1 MSNESISTNKLTIG
15 YRDPHSE
22 VRVQTDLTFSL
33 QTGEMVCMLG
43 PNGCGKSTLLRTL
56 AGLQPA
62 IEGEFRIQNSDVS
75 IQNSDVRSQTSKE
88 VALVLTERLSMDNT
102 TVHDVVAMGRYPYTS
117 FLGGLTDE
125 DERIIAESLEKV
137 GFKNSDVRSQSSDV
151 RNQNSDVRSQSSD
164 VRSQSSDVRSQ
175 SSDVRNQSSD
185 VAKTFFNA
193 HSDGEK
199 QRILIAKALA
209 QQTPI
214 ILLDEPTAHLDLPHR
229 ILVLRLLRQLA
240 HEQGK
245 TVLISTHELDLALA
259 LSDRILLMTPGKG
272 VQLDTAENLRK
283 SDAFTRAFGMD
294 IFHPLGG

>member
-1 MSNESISTNKLTIG
+1 MQ
-15 YRDPHSE
+15 RDLS
-22 VRVQTDLTFSL
+22 FSL
-33 QTGEMVCMLG
+33 YEGEMVCMLG

-62 IEGEFRIQNSDVS
+62 LAGEIKPTPDSS
-75 IQNSDVRSQTSKE
+75 LKGGE
-88 VALVLTERLSMDNT
+88 VARQMALVLTERLSLENT

-117 FLGGLTDE
+117 FLGGLTNE
-125 DERIIAESLEKV
+125 DEAIISQALEQV
-137 GFKNSDVRSQSSDV
+137 GFSPSHQGEGRGGATS
-151 RNQNSDVRSQSSD
+151 
-164 VRSQSSDVRSQ
+164 
-175 SSDVRNQSSD
+175 
-185 VAKTFFNA
+185 FFNA

-245 TVLISTHELDLALA
+245 TILISTHELDLALA
-259 LSDRILLMTPGKG
+259 LSDRILLMSPKAQG
-272 VQLDTAENLRK
+272 VQLDTAENLK
-283 SDAFTRAFGMD
+283 KADAFTSAFGMN
-294 IFHPLGG
+294 IFNPLG

>member
-1 MSNESISTNKLTIG
+1 MSNVSISTSNLQIG
-15 YRDPHSE
+15 YSDQHS
-22 VRVQTDLTFSL
+22 VVSVQTDLSFSL
-33 QTGEMVCMLG
+33 YEGEMVCMLG

-62 IEGEFRIQNSDVS
+62 LNGEYRIQNTEYRPEKS
-75 IQNSDVRSQTSKE
+75 
-88 VALVLTERLSMDNT
+88 VALVLTERLSMENT

-117 FLGGLTDE
+117 FLGGLTTE
-125 DERIIAESLEKV
+125 DEQIIEEALKAV
-137 GFKNSDVRSQSSDV
+137 GF
-151 RNQNSDVRSQSSD
+151 
-164 VRSQSSDVRSQ
+164 
-175 SSDVRNQSSD
+175 
-185 VAKTFFNA
+185 TPYTIHHTPFNA

-229 ILVLRLLRQLA
+229 ILILRLLRKLA
-240 HEQGK
+240 HEQNK

-272 VQLDTAENLRK
+272 IQLDTAENLK
-283 SDAFTRAFGMD
+283 KADAFTSAFGMD
-294 IFHPLGG
+294 IFSPLG

>member
-1 MSNESISTNKLTIG
+1 MSNVSISTNNLTIG
-15 YRDPHSE
+15 YGDAVIQS
-22 VRVQTDLTFSL
+22 DLTFSL
-33 QTGEMVCMLG
+33 YAGEMVCMLG

-62 IEGEFRIQNSDVS
+62 LSGDFTHCNAKS
-75 IQNSDVRSQTSKE
+75 I
-88 VALVLTERLSMDNT
+88 ALVLTERLSMDNT

-117 FLGGLTDE
+117 FLGGLTDV
-125 DERIIAESLEKV
+125 DERIIEEALQSV
-137 GFKNSDVRSQSSDV
+137 GFDTLPFREGQGVGSSM
-151 RNQNSDVRSQSSD
+151 
-164 VRSQSSDVRSQ
+164 
-175 SSDVRNQSSD
+175 
-185 VAKTFFNA
+185 FNA

-229 ILVLRLLRQLA
+229 ILILRLLRNLA

-259 LSDRILLMTPGKG
+259 LSDRILLMAPDNGG
-272 VQLDTAENLRK
+272 VLLDTAENLK
-283 SDAFTRAFGMD
+283 KTNAFTSAFGMD
-294 IFHPLGG
+294 IFNPLG

>member
-1 MSNESISTNKLTIG
+1 MYNESISTNNLTIG
-15 YRDPHSE
+15 YGQT
-22 VRVQTDLTFSL
+22 VVQSNLTFSL
-33 QTGEMVCMLG
+33 QAGEMVCMLG

-62 IEGEFRIQNSDVS
+62 LSGEYTHCDAKS
-75 IQNSDVRSQTSKE
+75 I
-88 VALVLTERLSMDNT
+88 ALVLTERLSMDNT
-102 TVHDVVAMGRYPYTS
+102 TVHDVVALGRYPYSS
-117 FLGGLTDE
+117 FLDGLKAE
-125 DERIIAESLEKV
+125 DETIITEALRAV
-137 GFKNSDVRSQSSDV
+137 GFPITDNRSPIT
-151 RNQNSDVRSQSSD
+151 
-164 VRSQSSDVRSQ
+164 
-175 SSDVRNQSSD
+175 
-185 VAKTFFNA
+185 ATMFNA

-229 ILVLRLLRQLA
+229 ILILRLLRKIA

-272 VQLDTAENLRK
+272 IQLDTAEALK
-283 SDAFTRAFGMD
+283 KADAFTSAFNMD
-294 IFHPLGG
+294 IFNPLG